1 MRFTTLRLQQFRN
14 YRELALAPDAGT
26 TVLYGENGAGKTNLL
41 EAMHLLSLGRSHRT
55 ASDRE
60 MIAEGCD
67 AAFARAETERA
78 DGRHDV
84 EVRLYPSG
92 APQKRVLL
100 YGKPAQRIGDM
111 MGHATC
117 VMFSPEDVRIV
128 REGPAAR
135 RRFLDMQISQ
145 IRPTYLRALRAYLS
159 ALENRNALL
168 KRNRVAPMPDFGM
181 QLDAWDE
188 QLAQAAVPVAEG
200 RRWFLALLSKSAAE
214 QYAAIAE
221 DRGEAFAL
229 RYTGPLAQSEQ
240 PARQMLSGLRRARD
254 EDARRLFTA
263 YGPHRDD
270 FDMTLCGRELR
281 VFGSQGQIRT
291 AALSLKLGEMS
302 LIRDEMG
309 EYPALLLDDV
319 FSELD
324 ARRRNA
330 LLRSAEGVQTFI
342 TCTDRSDAAGARA
355 NLYLRVERDGEGHA
369 VLRAEG

>member
-1 MRFTTLRLQQFRN
+1 MRFTMLRLKQFRN
-14 YRELALAPDAGT
+14 YPELAFAPDAGT

-55 ASDRE
+55 ASDRD

-84 EVRLYPSG
+84 EVRLYPTG

-100 YGKPAQRIGDM
+100 YGKPALRIGDM

-117 VMFSPEDVRIV
+117 VMFSPEDARIV
-128 REGPAAR
+128 RDGPAAR
-135 RRFLDMQISQ
+135 RRFLDMQLCQ
-145 IRPTYLRALRAYLS
+145 IRPAYLRALRMYLS
-159 ALENRNALL
+159 ALDNRNALL
-168 KRNRVAPMPDFGM
+168 KRNRLSPMPDFAM

-188 QLAQAAVPVAEG
+188 QLAQAAAPVVEA
-200 RRWFLALLSKSAAE
+200 RRWFLALLHECASE
-214 QYAAIAE
+214 RYAAIAE
-221 DRGEAFAL
+221 DRGESLAL
-229 RYTGPLAQSEQ
+229 RYAGALAASDQ
-240 PARQMLSGLRRARD
+240 PARQMLAGLRRARE
-254 EDARRLFTA
+254 EDARRLFTSF
-263 YGPHRDD
+263 GPHRDD
-270 FDMTLCGRELR
+270 FEMTLSGRELR

-291 AALSLKLGEMS
+291 AALSLKLGEMT
-302 LIRDEMG
+302 LIRREMG

-342 TCTDRSDAAGARA
+342 TCTDRQDAAGAKA
-355 NLYLRVERDGEGHA
+355 SVYLRVERD
-369 VLRAEG
+369 AEGKGTLREA